1 MITTLVAA
9 LALAASM
16 AVDVPYLPQTEA
28 MCGGAATAMVF
39 RYWGDAHADVQ
50 EFAPLV
56 DRSAGGIANGA
67 LVAAVK
73 TRGWRVSTVDGSLEA
88 LRLRIR
94 DRQPVIVLLAD
105 RSDRYHYVVVTGWS
119 GEAIVVHDPS
129 WGPSRRIPN
138 SDFEQRWRAADFWSM
153 VILPPRATSTNPG
166 VIEPPALSGAGVGDS
181 TRQSVACDARLA
193 SAISAIEA
201 RGLGSAEELLD
212 EVRSQCPRDAAPV
225 RELSGVRFAQHR
237 WADAAALAREALR
250 LDASDEYAIDVL
262 GSSLF
267 MAGDPAGALRV
278 WNRIGKP
285 RVNLVR
291 IDGLRHSRYQT
302 IADDLGIRANQLL
315 TADAFERAKRRL
327 GELPGAAAARL
338 TLRPERDGFATVD
351 VAVAERDAVPSGAA
365 AWAATA
371 VQAGVDREATIAAP
385 GFTGQGEAW
394 SASWRWWANRPA
406 VSVAYAAPQIHGWP
420 GVWRVEGGWQS
431 DAFSFAGVGFAGRL
445 AGPDQVVHETRAHAA
460 LSVTDWLTGSLR
472 YSISAGFDSW
482 SAEADRGPAEAGHYG
497 VPDGVQ
503 AVARHDQTRA
513 IGTGGSLEQRLF
525 GDRVS
530 LAGTFTRW
538 TPISQGAA
546 FSAAGATA
554 SAQSSTEPSGWVV
567 TGNAGFQWAGDAA
580 PLGLWPGAGAGHAR
594 EPLLRAHPLLEDGII
609 DVTGSSVFGRTLA
622 FGGAEVQRWLAR
634 PALAHVAVGGFVDV
648 ARATR
653 QAGIETPDQCD
664 LGLGMR
670 VRMPGSAGLLRIDVA
685 RGMRDGARAL
695 TVGIT
700 R

>member
-1 MITTLVAA
+1 MIATLVAA
-9 LALAASM
+9 LSLATSM
-16 AVDVPYLPQTEA
+16 AGSMTVDVPYLPQTDA

-73 TRGWRVSTVDGSLEA
+73 TRGWRVITVDGSLES
-88 LRLRIR
+88 LRGRIR

-119 GEAIVVHDPS
+119 GDAIVVHDPS
-129 WGPSRRIPN
+129 WGPSRTIPN
-138 SDFEQRWRAADFWSM
+138 ADFERLWRASSSWSM
-153 VILPPRATSTNPG
+153 VILPPPAASTDRA
-166 VIEPPALSGAGVGDS
+166 VMRPPALSAAGVDAS
-181 TRQSVACDARLA
+181 THQSAACDARLA
-193 SAISAIEA
+193 RAMSAIDA
-201 RGLGSAEELLD
+201 RGLDSAEELLD
-212 EVRSQCPRDAAPV
+212 EVRSQCPRDAGPV

-237 WADAAALAREALR
+237 WADASALARAALR

-267 MAGDPAGALRV
+267 MAGDPAGALRA

-291 IDGLRHSRYQT
+291 IDGLHHSRYQT

-351 VAVAERDAVPSGAA
+351 VAIAEHDAVPSGAA

-371 VQAGVDREATIAAP
+371 VQAGVDREATIAVP
-385 GFTGQGEAW
+385 GFAGQGEAW

-406 VSVAYAAPQIHGWP
+406 VGVAYAAPQVHGWR
-420 GVWRVEGGWQS
+420 GIWRVEGGWQS
-431 DAFSFAGVGFAGRL
+431 DAFSFAGVGSAGANRFA
-445 AGPDQVVHETRAHAA
+445 QETRAHAA

-503 AVARHDQTRA
+503 VGARHDQTRA
-513 IGTGGSLEQRLF
+513 IAAGGSLEQRLF

-538 TPISQGAA
+538 TPVSEGAA
-546 FSAAGATA
+546 FSAASATA
-554 SAQSSTEPSGWVV
+554 AARSSTETAGWVV
-567 TGNAGFQWAGDAA
+567 AGNAGLQSAGDAA
-580 PLGLWPGAGAGHAR
+580 PFGLWPGAGAGHAR

-609 DVTGSSVFGRTLA
+609 DVAGSSVFGRTLA

-634 PALAHVAVGGFVDV
+634 PALARVAVAGFVDV

-653 QAGIETPDQCD
+653 QAGIETPGQCD

-695 TVGIT
+695 TVGIL